1 MINYDHPESK
11 ADKSGAH
18 KHTER
23 VTMSLDILPKLS
35 LDAVEQQLQK
45 LIEEQPEKS
54 VKNGWKD
61 LMPKEIKVFA
71 DFCIN
76 FSFEVDGTYPYG

>member
-1 MINYDHPESK
+1 
-11 ADKSGAH
+11 
-18 KHTER
+18 
-23 VTMSLDILPKLS
+23 MSLDILPKLS

-71 DFCIN
+71 DFCKN
-76 FSFEVDGTYPYG
+76 FSFEVNGTYPYG